1 MHCTNGGFAMLAQNG
16 HGADTLDGRSE
27 TKVWVT
33 ASDPLYVRAD
43 LLVKRENHLGAMVDG
58 MMLDLGVIG
67 DDLANAMS
75 LTSQVYV
82 RAGHVCGHQIERR
95 VPIVHQ

>member
-1 MHCTNGGFAMLAQNG
+1 MLAQNG
-16 HGADTLDGRSE
+16 HGADELDGRSE

-43 LLVKRENHLGAMVDG
+43 LLVRQENHLGALVDG
-58 MMLDLGVIG
+58 VMLDLGIIN
-67 DDLANAMS
+67 DDLASAMS
-75 LTSQVYV
+75 LASQVFV
-82 RAGHVCGHQIERR
+82 RAGHVMGHQIERR